1 MSRIQKQSSRKAF
14 TLVELLVVIAIIGI
28 LVGMLLPAVQQ
39 VREAARRASCLNN
52 MRQVI
57 LACHNYQSANLKFP
71 TAVRI
76 VDSSNTQSWVTS
88 ILSFM
93 DQSSLSDDAKTVGL
107 TQLCACRLPILLCPS
122 ATQEDEVDPTRP
134 EDYVSHY
141 TASMGSIGETGG
153 YNYLKMQKTLS
164 STSNGYVG
172 LNGLFSP
179 RTQDANSQTG
189 VFGGGFNGFASKY
202 GKNFD
207 DCRDGSSNTLA
218 FWEQSRTAVDGQ
230 WNPKLAGWAWGE
242 KNNNTTI
249 QEVFSGNT
257 LSNAVFSSNGFRY
270 AKYPTNINAN
280 FNSAPSNL
288 PQGNLVPPSSNHSG
302 GCQVAMMDGS
312 ARFVNENVQ
321 IEILMAA
328 AGLKDGQPDELE

>member
-1 MSRIQKQSSRKAF
+1 MSRIHKQPSRKAF

-71 TAVRI
+71 TAVQ
-76 VDSSNTQSWVTS
+76 VMNNGNSQSWVPS
-88 ILSFM
+88 ILSFI
-93 DQSSLSDDAKTVGL
+93 DQNSLSDDAKTDSL
-107 TQLCACRLPILLCPS
+107 TQLCLCRLPILLCPS
-122 ATQEDEVDPTRP
+122 ATQEDEVDPNRP
-134 EDYVSHY
+134 SEYVSHY
-141 TASMGSIGETGG
+141 TASMGAIGETAD
-153 YNYLKMQKTLS
+153 YSYLKMQKTTS
-164 STSNGYVG
+164 STGNGYVG

-179 RTQDANSQTG
+179 RTQDANDASG

-207 DCRDGSSNTLA
+207 DCRDGSSNTIA

-230 WNPKLAGWAWGE
+230 WSPKLAGWAWGE
-242 KNNNTTI
+242 KINNATI

-280 FNSAPSNL
+280 IVSPDNQ

-312 ARFVNENVQ
+312 ARFVNENVP

-328 AGLKDGQPDELE
+328 AGMKDGQDDDLE